1 MNCKESRRVLRLK
14 SDQIEHFRT
23 NIKNENPKY
32 IRSPERAGLGIL
44 RVNRRKR
51 FGKLFLIDAN
61 RRLACLGCF
70 FFVFF
75 FLRLY
80 EDESK
85 QKMGR
90 TKKRERKKKETKPW
104 EIKSKSGRILF
115 QGSHYTVWRSNKKKK
130 RSGELR
136 KRSNEKSRTE
146 LACQAEYTG
155 GTGLINNGF
164 SVIIK
169 NLND

>member
-1 MNCKESRRVLRLK
+1 MFGVFFVLFFFSSACMKMKASKRW
-14 SDQIEHFRT
+14 E
-23 NIKNENPKY
+23 E
-32 IRSPERAGLGIL
+32 
-44 RVNRRKR
+44 RRK
-51 FGKLFLIDAN
+51 GK
-61 RRLACLGCF
+61 
-70 FFVFF
+70 
-75 FLRLY
+75 
-80 EDESK
+80 
-85 QKMGR
+85 
-90 TKKRERKKKETKPW
+90 KKEKETKPW

>member
-1 MNCKESRRVLRLK
+1 MKMKASKRWE
-14 SDQIEHFRT
+14 E
-23 NIKNENPKY
+23 
-32 IRSPERAGLGIL
+32 
-44 RVNRRKR
+44 RRK
-51 FGKLFLIDAN
+51 GK
-61 RRLACLGCF
+61 
-70 FFVFF
+70 
-75 FLRLY
+75 
-80 EDESK
+80 
-85 QKMGR
+85 
-90 TKKRERKKKETKPW
+90 KKEKETKPW